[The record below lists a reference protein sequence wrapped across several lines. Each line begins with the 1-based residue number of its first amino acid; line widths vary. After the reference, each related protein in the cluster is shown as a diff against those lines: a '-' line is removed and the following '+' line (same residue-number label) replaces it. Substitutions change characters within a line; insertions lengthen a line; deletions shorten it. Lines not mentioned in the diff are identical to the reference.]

1 METPVV
7 DSTKVNLALTLT
19 DAAKLPMLLELLRHI
34 DFVET
39 AEAEPVA
46 ASTPTAVAEEAPA
59 VSAFHALA
67 GIWAGRDITAEQLRQ
82 QAWGGR
88 MVDYGVKL

>member
-1 METPVV
+1 MV

-39 AEAEPVA
+39 AEASAPAQVGKE
-46 ASTPTAVAEEAPA
+46 TPAEAAEETPA
-59 VSAFHALA
+59 ASAFHALA